1 MKARVLSS
9 TVATILALSATS
21 AFAGEYAKGDTSAN
35 NGNKEQTFIKEAIQ
49 GNLAEEK
56 LGQLAQQKGQSEAV
70 RSYGSSLEKDHT
82 TANKDAMKAA
92 QSLGV
97 TAPSAPN
104 EKQMSAYNDLSK
116 MSGEKFDDAFVKA
129 MVKDH
134 KKDVKE
140 YEQAA
145 KNADNAAGSYASQT
159 LPTLKMHLQM
169 AQNIDSQMSKTNAVR
184 DNGAPGATRTPAT
197 GPSTTPGTTPESS
210 SLPPPR

>member
-1 MKARVLSS
+1 MKTRVFTLI
-9 TVATILALSATS
+9 ATTALAVGALP
-21 AFAGEYAKGDTSAN
+21 AFAGSGDTKGDTSAS
-35 NGNKEQTFIKEAIQ
+35 NKDQTFIKEAIQ
-49 GNLAEEK
+49 GNLAEQK

-70 RSYGSSLEKDHT
+70 RSYGSSLEKDHM

-97 TAPSAPN
+97 TAPSAPS
-104 EKQMSAYNDLSK
+104 EKQQSAYNDLSK

-145 KNADNAAGSYASQT
+145 KNAD
-159 LPTLKMHLQM
+159 
-169 AQNIDSQMSKTNAVR
+169 
-184 DNGAPGATRTPAT
+184 
-197 GPSTTPGTTPESS
+197 
-210 SLPPPR
+210 